1 MNASP
6 GTRLGQFPGFLRACV
21 RHAHTGRGRRPTTG
35 FQGPDGHGEKIWVF
49 SHRRSQQIIY
59 SFKEKLDG
67 LHDLKQLPFHG
78 KKTKPAKLRK
88 DYWSPLAMIQ
98 FPAGHGAVGRSVY
111 QKLRELKH
119 LHEVAWT
126 DEFRR
131 KRPED
136 YTADDKKK
144 IAEEKAKGN
153 DYQPIRS
160 KEERGIAL
168 NAQKTNAIADMAV
181 VLAGQ
186 GAGNKM
192 VAGDAEEGD
201 RQLVEVSV
209 SWSNDQDKQYA
220 EAWSKNVTHEL
231 FEEPAYASG
240 VEPEPVEQPAK
251 AAA

>member
-1 MNASP
+1 MYSCSDSYVGPPRFEATSVP
-6 GTRLGQFPGFLRACV
+6 WEEDEARQAAQRLLV
-21 RHAHTGRGRRPTTG
+21 
-35 FQGPDGHGEKIWVF
+35 
-49 SHRRSQQIIY
+49 S
-59 SFKEKLDG
+59 
-67 LHDLKQLPFHG
+67 
-78 KKTKPAKLRK
+78 
-88 DYWSPLAMIQ
+88 
-98 FPAGHGAVGRSVY
+98 AGHDPVPDRPSGAVGRSVY

-131 KRPED
+131 KRPEEF
-136 YTADDKKK
+136 TVDDKKK

-153 DYQPIRS
+153 DYKPIRS

-192 VAGDAEEGD
+192 LAGEAEEGE

-209 SWSNDQDKQYA
+209 SWSNDQDKQYS
-220 EAWSKNVTHEL
+220 EVWSKNVTHGL
-231 FEEPAYASG
+231 FEKPVYASG
-240 VEPEPVEQPAK
+240 LESEPEPAEQPVK
-251 AAA
+251 AMA

>member
-1 MNASP
+1 
-6 GTRLGQFPGFLRACV
+6 
-21 RHAHTGRGRRPTTG
+21 
-35 FQGPDGHGEKIWVF
+35 
-49 SHRRSQQIIY
+49 
-59 SFKEKLDG
+59 
-67 LHDLKQLPFHG
+67 
-78 KKTKPAKLRK
+78 
-88 DYWSPLAMIQ
+88 MIQ

-131 KRPED
+131 KRPAE

-153 DYQPIRS
+153 DYHPIRS

-192 VAGDAEEGD
+192 LASEAEGE

-220 EAWSKNVTHEL
+220 ETWSENVTHEL

-240 VEPEPVEQPAK
+240 VEPEPAAQPAK